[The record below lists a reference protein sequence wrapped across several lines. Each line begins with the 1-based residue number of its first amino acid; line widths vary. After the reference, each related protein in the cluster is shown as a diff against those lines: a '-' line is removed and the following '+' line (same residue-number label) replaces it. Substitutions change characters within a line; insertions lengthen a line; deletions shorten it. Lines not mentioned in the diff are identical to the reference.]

1 MSCEGQFLIPPKPFV
16 IIKSTHIIYKYVT
29 KSVTSMRNLNYF
41 EERHNELLL
50 VSTNVKLR
58 EEFSLSFK
66 QLHNTLGK
74 TFFDTLQK
82 VALPRL
88 IKDALEKFFIIEN
101 EKKKKKFRT
110 QDNIGAQYGDFKT
123 NLSNRLKLGY
133 LIFQYNKKNV
143 ALKIF
148 HCLRNVSFLFSLSLQ
163 PREIPYNILDNLL
176 QTLEKR
182 FLVFIHVP

>member
-1 MSCEGQFLIPPKPFV
+1 
-16 IIKSTHIIYKYVT
+16 
-29 KSVTSMRNLNYF
+29 MRNLNYF

-101 EKKKKKFRT
+101 EKKKK
-110 QDNIGAQYGDFKT
+110 
-123 NLSNRLKLGY
+123 
-133 LIFQYNKKNV
+133 V
-143 ALKIF
+143 
-148 HCLRNVSFLFSLSLQ
+148 
-163 PREIPYNILDNLL
+163 
-176 QTLEKR
+176 
-182 FLVFIHVP
+182 